1 MWKTMS
7 GIHIGQPH
15 CGAEDKEVGMLV
27 LYSNKEILKTQ
38 STIVGIWWA
47 HNDSDNRA
55 QELVPRVVGG

>member
-1 MWKTMS
+1 MWKTML
-7 GIHIGQPH
+7 GIHVGQPH
-15 CGAEDKEVGMLV
+15 CGTKELEVGMLV
-27 LYSNKEILKTQ
+27 LYPNKEILKTQ